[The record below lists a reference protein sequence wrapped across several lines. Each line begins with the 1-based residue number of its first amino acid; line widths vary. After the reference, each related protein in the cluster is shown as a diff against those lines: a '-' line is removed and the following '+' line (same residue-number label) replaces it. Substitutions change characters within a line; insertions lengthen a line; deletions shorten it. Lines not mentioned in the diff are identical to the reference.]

1 MLPVY
6 KPKTNEEPVMNQS
19 SSTGQR
25 LLMLITLLLPFFMG
39 SSDQMMLDDN
49 NNFYLSNYS
58 TFSPGSNVS
67 VNLYNYGRNGGT
79 FKFRLIKIEDPVR
92 FFTSIDKNNMRY
104 AFDIFGSRKEV
115 LLRYTSLVKE
125 WTKYVPSN
133 YYGNNRNVDVGKLKE
148 PGIYI
153 IQAMKD
159 DQVAYCGVVV
169 SDLSLVYKS
178 TGKQILAYVA
188 NSQTSNFI
196 LNSRISVYNDGKL
209 VASET
214 ADKDGLVLIDLDK
227 LSKEN
232 IGSPILIAQAGE
244 ETILSDPYY
253 YFRGGNSKYYT
264 AYIYT
269 NQPVY
274 RPGQQVFFKGIN
286 QKKNGN
292 EIKNVPF
299 EKFSVTIKS
308 PKQKEVF
315 SSDLAT
321 NEYGSLNS
329 EFILDEE
336 ADLGD
341 YSILLS
347 NGQNTYYGSFSVEEY
362 KKPEYKVEV
371 NTNAKNYA
379 SKDIIDGTVS
389 ADYYFGSPVTNGEV
403 TLNIYKKQYWRP
415 WWYWS
420 DYNWFYKSYSRP
432 INYGG
437 ELQLVSQETGS
448 LNEDGRYQF
457 SYKISEDDQYDYV
470 YVITAEV
477 KDASRR
483 VISGSSEVYVTRGA
497 FSIFTSPDRYFIEKG
512 KTVNLRVNA
521 NDFSDNPVQTNFDI
535 FINYSNPRTGY
546 NKDRIEV
553 LHGTTDAHGK
563 ASVPYKTEYLSE
575 GYYSYTVT
583 AKDNKDREIT
593 ATSSFYVGDIENYY
607 WGRNGGG
614 LEIVTDKDAYDK
626 GDSLIAYVFIPTQST
641 ELLLTY
647 ESETFLKYKK
657 YSVDGN
663 SFTIREKLTDKF
675 SPSFNISICYVKDR
689 QFYNTSKLVGV
700 LAKDKFLDIS
710 LKPSKGIYKPGENA
724 EYLVSVKD
732 HKGNPVANADLSFG
746 IIDESI
752 YAIKEDQTQDIQ
764 SFFYAPTYS
773 YIPTYSSL
781 QYSNFSSSSRKVT
794 YVDKNYFKE
803 EHENESN
810 LKKGTL
816 YGKINIKDSDKP
828 GENIYVILT
837 SDKYYYTAQTDTN
850 GNYKIGN
857 IVQGTYELYISG
869 NRHDLTLIK
878 NIKVNKNSTEF
889 NFEIE
894 KSKELPP
901 PVNDGAN
908 APREEAANSL
918 SFEAGRVAMDGMTMK
933 SAKQDKDA
941 YVKAEVRS
949 NFVDALIWKA
959 DIITDRNGDAK
970 VSFKI
975 PDNLTTWRT
984 TVRGITKSTDVG
996 QQTDKIISRKDLL
1009 VRMETPRFFR
1019 EGDEMTVSTI
1029 VHNYLDEKKK
1039 TKITFNA
1046 DNIKLINSKVNSKG
1060 YDPKI
1065 NKDKNGVYEVIIEK
1079 NGELRIDWTVKVDNP
1094 IGEAKLY
1101 AEALTNEESDALEL
1115 KVPILPKG
1123 IRETNPLISDFD
1135 DYNKTEELKFNIP
1148 DDVDLRTAKLEFN
1161 LSPSLAGTIIKA
1173 LDDLVGY
1180 PYGCVEQTMSRFL
1193 PTIIVA
1199 NTFKD
1204 IDAPLK
1210 YSTIEE
1216 LPKMVDA
1223 GLKRLYNF
1231 QHDDGGWGWW
1241 TNDKTHP
1248 YMTAYVIYGMTLSKN
1263 AGYPVDNYIYSRGV
1277 DNLKQ
1282 QIEKSDDIDPTTLS
1296 FMLYSLATSL
1306 KYNSGDYSDLNKRI
1320 EKLLKKDLDAYSLA
1334 LLTVALE
1341 DINNHSL
1348 ASSIVEKLQRMVH
1361 SEERFAY
1368 WGGKEWHYNWQDDKV
1383 QTTAFVLKA
1392 LLKTNT
1398 KSELIDKAVRW
1409 LLQQKQG
1416 FSWRSTQ
1423 ETASVIFALA
1433 DYLKTTNELNP
1444 DYFVTVYVNGE
1455 QVANQH
1461 FTRDDI
1467 FKETETITLTGLK
1480 DKNLKKGQNEIRI
1493 VKQGTGKLYF
1503 SGINQYYTKDES
1515 AIAKVNDFSVKREYF
1530 ILKPEQLKDRIIYR
1544 KIPIYGDVKSGENI
1558 LVKTYVDS
1566 KDKDLQYFIL
1576 EDMLPSG
1583 FEAVKDEQNFE
1594 IDGEN
1599 NYKYYDYWDY
1609 RPWRW
1614 FYADRE
1620 YRDEKV
1626 AFFVTNVNDHMEF
1639 SYIIKAQMPGEYTV
1653 PAAQAY
1659 LMYYPEVGGN
1669 SSTINIEITD

>member
-1 MLPVY
+1 
-6 KPKTNEEPVMNQS
+6 MNQS
-19 SSTGQR
+19 TSTRQR
-25 LLMLITLLLPFFMG
+25 LLIFVSLLLPLLLG
-39 SSDQMMLDDN
+39 SSNQSVLNDN
-49 NNFYLSNYS
+49 DNFYLSNYT
-58 TFSPGSNVS
+58 TFSPGSSVS

-79 FKFRLIKIEDPVR
+79 YNFRLLLIEDPVS
-92 FFTSIDKNNMRY
+92 FFSSIDKNNMRY
-104 AFDIFGSRKEV
+104 AFDILGSRKEV
-115 LLRYTSLVKE
+115 LLKYTSVIRE
-125 WTKYVPSN
+125 WKDYISSN
-133 YYGNNRNVDVGKLKE
+133 YRGGNNNLSIGKIEK

-153 IQAMKD
+153 LQAIKGD
-159 DQVAYCGVVV
+159 KVAYCGIVV
-169 SDLSLVYKS
+169 SDLSLVFKNS
-178 TGKQILAYVA
+178 GRQILAYVA
-188 NSQTSNFI
+188 NAQTSEFQ
-196 LNSRISVYNDGKL
+196 LKSRVSVYNEGKL
-209 VASET
+209 VVSQT
-214 ADKDGLVLIDLDK
+214 ADKDGIILIDMDK
-227 LSKEN
+227 LKEDKVT
-232 IGSPILIAQAGE
+232 SPILIAQAGE

-253 YFRGGNSKYYT
+253 YFRNGSNKYYT

-274 RPGQQVFFKGIN
+274 RPGQQVFFKAVMREKG
-286 QKKNGN
+286 GS
-292 EIKNVPF
+292 EIKNVPY
-299 EKFSVTIKS
+299 EKFTVTVKS
-308 PKQKEVF
+308 PKNKEVF
-315 SSDLAT
+315 SSDLTT
-321 NEYGSLNS
+321 NEFGSLNS
-329 EFILDEE
+329 DFILDEDS
-336 ADLGD
+336 DLGD
-341 YSILLS
+341 YSILIS

-371 NTNAKNYA
+371 STGSNNYA
-379 SKDIIDGTVS
+379 AKDIIDGTVT

-420 DYNWFYKSYSRP
+420 EYNWFYRSYSKP
-432 INYGG
+432 MYYGNN
-437 ELQLVSQETGS
+437 QLVSQETGS
-448 LNEDGRYQF
+448 LDEKGEYKF
-457 SYKISEDDQYDYV
+457 SYKIDDDVQYDYV

-497 FSIFTSPDRYFIEKG
+497 FSIFTSPDRYFVERG

-521 NDFSDNPVQTNFDI
+521 NDFSDNPVQTSFDI
-535 FINYSNPRTGY
+535 IINYSNPRMHY
-546 NKDRIEV
+546 NQDRFEV
-553 LHGTTDAHGK
+553 LHGSTDGHGK
-563 ASVPYKTEYLSE
+563 ASVPYQTSRLNE
-575 GYYSYTVT
+575 GYYTYIVK
-583 AKDNKDREIT
+583 AHDGKGREIT
-593 ATSSFYVGDIENYY
+593 ASSSFYVGDINNYY
-607 WGRNGGG
+607 YGRTGSG

-626 GDSLIAYVFIPTQST
+626 GDSLIAYIFIPTTNT

-647 ESETFLKYKK
+647 ESDIFIKYKK
-657 YSVDGN
+657 YEVEGN
-663 SFTIREKLTDKF
+663 SLTIREKLTDKF
-675 SPSFNISICYVKDR
+675 SPSFNISVCYLKDR

-710 LKPSKGIYKPGENA
+710 LKPSKETYKPGENA
-724 EYLVSVKD
+724 DYLVSVKD
-732 HKGNPVANADLSFG
+732 YKGNPVPNTDLSFG

-773 YIPTYSSL
+773 YIPTYSST
-781 QYSNFSSSSRKVT
+781 QYSNFSSNSRDIT
-794 YVDKNYFKE
+794 YIDKNFFRD
-803 EHENESN
+803 EHKNESD
-810 LKKGTL
+810 LKKGSL
-816 YGKINIKDSDKP
+816 YGKIKVKDSEETAK
-828 GENIYVILT
+828 NVYVILT
-837 SDKYYYTAQTDTN
+837 SERYYYTAETDTD

-857 IVQGTYELYISG
+857 IVQGEYDLYISG
-869 NRHDLTLIK
+869 NGHDLTLIK
-878 NIKVNKNSTEF
+878 KININKKSVEYD
-889 NFEIE
+889 FEIE
-894 KSKELPP
+894 KPAAEVPQEFGQ
-901 PVNDGAN
+901 VQAGVVVQNEIAFDG
-908 APREEAANSL
+908 PRGARA
-918 SFEAGRVAMDGMTMK
+918 DGMMMK
-933 SAKQDKDA
+933 SEMKDKSNS

-959 DIITDRNGDAK
+959 DIVTDKNGSAK

-984 TVRGITKSTDVG
+984 TVRGVTKSTDVG

-1039 TKITFNA
+1039 TKITFAAENVR
-1046 DNIKLINSKVNSKG
+1046 LINSEVNSKG
-1060 YDPKI
+1060 YDSKM
-1065 NKDKNGVYEVIIEK
+1065 NKGKNGVYEIIINK

-1094 IGEAKLY
+1094 MGEARLS

-1115 KVPILPKG
+1115 KVPILPQG
-1123 IRETNPLISDFD
+1123 VRVTSPLVSDFND
-1135 DYNKTEELKFNIP
+1135 FSKTEELSFKIP
-1148 DDVDLRTAKLEFN
+1148 GDVDLRTARLEFN

-1210 YSTIEE
+1210 SSTIEE
-1216 LPKMVDA
+1216 LPKMVEA
-1223 GLKRLYNF
+1223 GLKRLYSF

-1248 YMTAYVIYGMTLSKN
+1248 YMTAYVVYGMTLSKN
-1263 AGYPVDNYIYSRGV
+1263 AGYPVDDNIYSRGV
-1277 DNLKQ
+1277 ENLKQ
-1282 QIEKSDDIDPTTLS
+1282 QIQKSEDLDETTLS
-1296 FMLYSLATSL
+1296 FMLYSMATAL
-1306 KYNSGDYSDLNKRI
+1306 KYNSADYNEINSRI
-1320 EKLLKKDLDAYSLA
+1320 EKLLKEDLNAYSLA
-1334 LLTVALE
+1334 LLTIALK
-1341 DINNHSL
+1341 DINNNSL
-1348 ASSIVEKLQRMVH
+1348 AGAAAEKLEKMVH
-1361 SEERFAY
+1361 SEDRFAY
-1368 WGGKEWHYNWQDDKV
+1368 WGGKEWHYSWQDDKV

-1392 LLKTNT
+1392 LLKTNSNT
-1398 KSELIDKAVRW
+1398 ELIGKSVRW

-1423 ETASVIFALA
+1423 ETAAVVFALA

-1444 DYFVTVYVNGE
+1444 DYTVTVYVNGE
-1455 QVANQH
+1455 QAANLH
-1461 FTRDDI
+1461 FTKDDI
-1467 FKETETITLTGLK
+1467 YKENETFIFSGLK
-1480 DKNLKKGQNEIRI
+1480 DNTLHTGSNEIKI
-1493 VKQGTGKLYF
+1493 VKNGNGKLYF
-1503 SGINQYYTKDES
+1503 SGINQYYTNDEN
-1515 AIAKVNDFSVKREYF
+1515 AVAKAGSFKVKREYY
-1530 ILKPEQLKDRIIYR
+1530 ILKPEQTKDRIIYTKER
-1544 KIPIYGDVKSGENI
+1544 FNGTAVSGENI
-1558 LVKTYVDS
+1558 LVKTYVDTR
-1566 KDKDLQYFIL
+1566 DNDLQYFIL

-1594 IDGEN
+1594 IEGEN

-1626 AFFVTNVNDHMEF
+1626 AFFVTNVNESMEF

-1669 SSTINIEITD
+1669 SQPLNITVND